1 MKQNTIDDFLNNK
14 ETYDGEVGKV
24 KSGPGK
30 ILYLLGTKKMK
41 IYFSVFLLFFIIECT
56 ARFN

>member
-24 KSGPGK
+24 KSGPEEDFVFIGGRRNRK
-30 ILYLLGTKKMK
+30 FIL
-41 IYFSVFLLFFIIECT
+41 VLFVVLS
-56 ARFN
+56 